1 LKISGADIT
10 INRSSTFLVE
20 APDNVEGCLIRVKK
34 SEPGS
39 DHPII
44 IRSRATFRVNTIIS
58 EIPEPVWLDKD
69 SGNDFLGV
77 GDNYFKNE

>member
-1 LKISGADIT
+1 MHISGVDIT

-20 APDNVEGCLIRVKK
+20 APDKVQGCLIRVKK

-39 DHPII
+39 DHPIV
-44 IRSRATFRVNTIIS
+44 IRSRATFRANTIIS
-58 EIPEPVWLDKD
+58 EIPEPVLLDTD

-77 GDNYFKNE
+77 GDNYFKKE